1 MSKKILTIEIHPLTE
16 RPKAPFFYFYGAHLP
31 LIIRLVSPEKFD
43 SEFPAVKGWC
53 YNTIT
58 MVSEGVELI
67 ETNGGENPQSD
78 IQGARQG
85 INYIGLQNQHIHPD
99 FHEYCFE
106 RGGMKAE
113 IVGAMMQHQQIRKFT
128 IKTILDVAGFA
139 TERLAQEAK
148 KTKHPYHW
156 ATCVTPIFCGALLGG
171 ESYVPGP
178 EVRINSTESEMA
190 VVNAIKCLLEPLI
203 AQAAKDADTIT
214 KDGK

>member
-16 RPKAPFFYFYGAHLP
+16 RPKAPFFYFYGVTLP
-31 LIIRLVSPEKFD
+31 LRLKLFSPEEFD
-43 SEFPAVKGWC
+43 PKHPADGWC
-53 YNTIT
+53 HDTIE

-67 ETNGGENPQSD
+67 ETNGGEKSQND

-85 INYIGLQNQHIHPD
+85 INYIQNRHIHPD

-106 RGGMKAE
+106 NGGMKAE

-178 EVRINSTESEMA
+178 EVKINSIESEPA

-203 AQAAKDADTIT
+203 EAATKAADTIT
-214 KDGK
+214 KEGE